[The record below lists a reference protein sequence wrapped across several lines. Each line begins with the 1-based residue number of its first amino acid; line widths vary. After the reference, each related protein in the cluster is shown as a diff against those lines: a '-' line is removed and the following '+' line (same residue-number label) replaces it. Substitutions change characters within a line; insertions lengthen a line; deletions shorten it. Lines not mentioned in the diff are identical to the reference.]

1 MQAIFT
7 QETQPTPRPDAA
19 MHAEQ
24 PQTERSQSER
34 TASVHGPVIKVL
46 GLGGGGGNAVDRMIE
61 LGLEN
66 IEFIAANTDYQV
78 LQSSLAPTKVQLG
91 PQLTRGLGAGGDPEV
106 GRQAAIESRQELRA
120 ALEGADMV
128 FLTAGMGGGT
138 GTGSIGIAGEVA
150 RELGAV
156 TIAVVTMP
164 FSFEMGRRLKNAQ
177 EGLSWLQPNTD
188 TLIAIPNDRLLYI
201 APQDIPLEMAFRMAD
216 DVLHQ
221 SVQGIAELVTQP
233 GLINVDFAHVRNM
246 MLKGGGALMAIG
258 HGNGEGKAVNAVQQ
272 ALNHP
277 LLESIS
283 LKDASGVI
291 ANFSGGDDLSLFE
304 VGEALGYLRE
314 LVNEDVE
321 VVMGVSHDERLNER
335 TQVILVVTGIGAKSL
350 ADVLPGAERLQPLA
364 LGSSAPG
371 RAHAVVAAPAP
382 AMAAAGAAI
391 SADMPSE
398 HEPSEH
404 EPSESAFQAGLQ
416 MQPVHAEMVAESM
429 PAMPVDVLND
439 LDVPAFMRKRA
450 RFNLRVGE

>member
-1 MQAIFT
+1 MEQINT
-7 QETQPTPRPDAA
+7 HETQPS
-19 MHAEQ
+19 H
-24 PQTERSQSER
+24 
-34 TASVHGPVIKVL
+34 VKYGPVIKVV

-61 LGLEN
+61 LGLEG
-66 IEFIAANTDYQV
+66 IDFIAANTDYQV
-78 LQSSLAPTKVQLG
+78 LQQSLAPTKVQLG
-91 PQLTRGLGAGGDPEV
+91 PMLTRGLGAGGDPEV
-106 GRQAAIESRQELRA
+106 GRQAAIESRKELEA
-120 ALEGADMV
+120 ALKGADMV

-150 RELGAV
+150 RSLGAV

-177 EGLSWLQPNTD
+177 EGLAMLQPNTD
-188 TLIAIPNDRLLYI
+188 TLIAIPNDRLLYV
-201 APQDIPLEMAFRMAD
+201 APHDLPLETAFRMAD
-216 DVLHQ
+216 DVLRQ

-258 HGNGEGKAVNAVQQ
+258 QGKGEGKAVAAVQQ

-277 LLESIS
+277 LLESVS

-304 VGEALGYLRE
+304 VGEALGYLRD

-321 VVMGVSHDERLNER
+321 VVMGVSHDERMTER

-350 ADVLPGAERLQPLA
+350 SDVLPGAEKLQPVA
-364 LGSSAPG
+364 VSTAVP
-371 RAHAVVAAPAP
+371 AAAKVVAVP
-382 AMAAAGAAI
+382 AMAAVNAGDEYAA
-391 SADMPSE
+391 
-398 HEPSEH
+398 HED
-404 EPSESAFQAGLQ
+404 EPSESGFQAGLQ
-416 MQPVHAEMVAESM
+416 DQPVQVEMMAESM

-450 RFNLRVGE
+450 RFNLRVGEQ

>member
-1 MQAIFT
+1 MEAVFT
-7 QETQPTPRPDAA
+7 QETQPTPRPEAA
-19 MHAEQ
+19 LQAEQ
-24 PQTERSQSER
+24 PQAERLQSER

-78 LQSSLAPTKVQLG
+78 LQNSLAPTKVQLG

-106 GRQAAIESRQELRA
+106 GRQAALESRKELQA

-177 EGLSWLQPNTD
+177 EGLGWLQPNTD

-258 HGNGEGKAVNAVQQ
+258 HGNGEGKAVSAVQQ

-364 LGSSAPG
+364 LGATAAQRAP
-371 RAHAVVAAPAP
+371 AVVAAPAL
-382 AMAAAGAAI
+382 AMAAAGTPAGAE
-391 SADMPSE
+391 MPVE
-398 HEPSEH
+398 NEPSET
-404 EPSESAFQAGLQ
+404 AFQAGLQ
-416 MQPVHAEMVAESM
+416 MQPVQAEMVAESM